1 MHNSEKKA
9 DYDSPWKEALDL
21 YFEEFIG
28 FFFPKAYRDIDW
40 DKGYEFMDKEFQQI
54 VRDAEVGKRLADQ
67 LVKVWRKD
75 GKQTLVM
82 VHIEVQ
88 SQYESDFA
96 ERMFV
101 YNYRIFDRYRLPV
114 ATLVV
119 LADDRPSWRPN
130 NYQYEMWD
138 SEMGLKFPVVKLLDY
153 ESQWSMLESST
164 NPFAVMVMAHLKT
177 QATNGNPL
185 SRLQWK
191 LTVAKSLY
199 QRGYSRQDILELF
212 RLINWMMT
220 LPEELEQS
228 FTVEITNY
236 EEEKKMPYIT
246 PLERFAIERGRQQGI
261 AEGMIEKGRE
271 SVIEILETRF
281 DSVPTSLV
289 ETINQIENEGV
300 LKILFKRA
308 IMIASL
314 AEFEEF
320 MNQQLSEFSA
330 ENTETTG

>member
-82 VHIEVQ
+82 VHIEIQ

-119 LADDRPSWRPN
+119 LADDRPNWRPN
-130 NYQYEMWD
+130 NYEYEMWD